1 VTTVSVAGS
10 LVKVGDMGSCS
21 RQKSITC
28 LMVTAAP
35 SEELAAE
42 TVCKPQTN
50 AEHNSRHKQRPNAVC
65 MRQTHMTAEAICA
78 PRAST
83 KHTANTTTNN
93 PRCEC
98 AAHPHDCHAAGG
110 GV

>member
-35 SEELAAE
+35 SVELEAE
-42 TVCKPQTN
+42 AVCKPQTN
-50 AEHNSRHKQRPNAVC
+50 AGHNSRHKQRPTAVC
-65 MRQTHMTAEAICA
+65 M
-78 PRAST
+78 
-83 KHTANTTTNN
+83 
-93 PRCEC
+93 
-98 AAHPHDCHAAGG
+98 HDTPT
-110 GV
+110 